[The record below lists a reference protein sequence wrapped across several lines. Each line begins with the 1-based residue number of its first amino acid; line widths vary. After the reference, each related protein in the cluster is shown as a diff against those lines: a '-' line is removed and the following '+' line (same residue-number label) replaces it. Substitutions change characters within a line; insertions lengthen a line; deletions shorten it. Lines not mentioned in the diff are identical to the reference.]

1 MICSELMNGY
11 WKFILFK
18 LVIQVILIQ
27 STNSYFTFRYLRI
40 VVCRYTRN
48 DKTEIILRKIK
59 ITIIYIF
66 IYEEEVCTVY
76 TVPNIHRDYP

>member
-1 MICSELMNGY
+1 MVIENY
-11 WKFILFK
+11 IILFK

-48 DKTEIILRKIK
+48 DKTEIISYVR
-59 ITIIYIF
+59 
-66 IYEEEVCTVY
+66 
-76 TVPNIHRDYP
+76 